1 VREYDLIADWYSNE
15 RIDQTGVPEA
25 SALSATLSPAS
36 LVLDVGCGNGVP
48 ITRALLD
55 AGHHIVGL
63 DSSAAMLDRFRGNLP
78 RTPAVRAIVEYAPFA
93 DASFDAAIAWG
104 MLFHL
109 TVERQ
114 RRAIEEVSRVLRP
127 RAPFLF
133 TAGGGAGHG
142 DEAVGVMNGVTFHYY
157 VHDRS
162 VSGTARRCA
171 DAAGRDLR
179 GQRAQSL
186 LPCRKAGLAST

>member
-1 VREYDLIADWYSNE
+1 MREYDLIADWYSNE

-157 VHDRS
+157 SFTIDQYRELLGGVRMRLVETYED
-162 VSGTARRCA
+162 SGRNRYY
-171 DAAGRDLR
+171 
-179 GQRAQSL
+179 
-186 LPCRKAGLAST
+186 LAEKMT